1 MNKRFLRACICL
13 ITLIIVCCC
22 SKEDMATI
30 RIYNIP
36 RDLMIETTDN
46 QILVVNSEKDFE
58 KYFNTINS
66 KLPKGKEL
74 TSIDFKKNTLIYVQG
89 VSNYGISEL
98 KSYMDTDST
107 PNVLTIDIKQ
117 SYATVLERWNVAYLI
132 NKQENPS
139 IKLECHIGQ

>member
-1 MNKRFLRACICL
+1 
-13 ITLIIVCCC
+13 
-22 SKEDMATI
+22 
-30 RIYNIP
+30 
-36 RDLMIETTDN
+36 MIETTDN